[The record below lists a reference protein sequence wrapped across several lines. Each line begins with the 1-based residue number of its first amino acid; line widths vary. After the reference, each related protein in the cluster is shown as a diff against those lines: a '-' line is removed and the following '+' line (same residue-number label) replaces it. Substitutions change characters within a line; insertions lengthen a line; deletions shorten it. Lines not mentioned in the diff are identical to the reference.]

1 MNSNIVDFLNAHGL
15 VSQAD
20 LVEARALQ
28 AHGGG
33 SVAAALIRLGVI
45 GDERLAEAVAGA
57 MALPLL
63 ADAPDIGQILAAQQS
78 LRFSLN
84 WLAEQEVLI
93 WHDALDR
100 LGQGRRQERGG
111 ILDEH
116 LPETAAAAGA
126 GQSHGLACG

>member
-15 VSQAD
+15 ISQAD

-84 WLAEQEVLI
+84 WL
-93 WHDALDR
+93 
-100 LGQGRRQERGG
+100 
-111 ILDEH
+111 
-116 LPETAAAAGA
+116 
-126 GQSHGLACG
+126 